1 VRGEPTVLFRVVTER
16 GPSLSWLVKV
26 PSSAVERVWF
36 LRLLST
42 TIGKK
47 FVMAITGLLLCG
59 FIVFHFAGNAL
70 MLVGPEAYN
79 RYAHALHSQEWLIK
93 IAEAG
98 LLVLFLL
105 HILLAIST
113 SLDNSAARRV
123 SYEEKESKLAARTLI
138 IPAENWMFATGA
150 IVLGFLIWHISDF
163 ALETSPFVDY
173 EGKEPFDKAIAVL
186 QTPVSFWV
194 YLLGVLALA
203 IHLLHGFQSA
213 LQSLG
218 VNHPKY
224 NVLLRGLGTL
234 VLVLVALGFA
244 IFPLWAFLK

>member
-1 VRGEPTVLFRVVTER
+1 VNPPRAFRVVTWG
-16 GPSLSWLVKV
+16 GPTLSWLVKV
-26 PSSAVERVWF
+26 PSSSLQRVWF
-36 LRLLST
+36 LRVLSS

-59 FIVFHFAGNAL
+59 FLMFHLAGNML
-70 MLVGPEAYN
+70 LLVGPNAYN

-98 LLVLFLL
+98 LLGLFLL
-105 HILLAIST
+105 HVLLAIST

-123 SYEEKESKLAARTLI
+123 SYEEKESKIDDRIVGLG
-138 IPAENWMFATGA
+138 AENWMFATGA

-163 ALETSPFVDY
+163 TLQTSPFVDY
-173 EGKEPFDKAIAVL
+173 AGKEPYDKAIAIL
-186 QTPVSFWV
+186 HTPVSFWV
-194 YLLGVLALA
+194 YLVGVLALA

-218 VNHPKY
+218 LHHPKY
-224 NVLLRGLGTL
+224 NALLRGLGT
-234 VLVLVALGFA
+234 VVMVLVALGFA
-244 IFPLWAFLK
+244 VFPLWAIFK